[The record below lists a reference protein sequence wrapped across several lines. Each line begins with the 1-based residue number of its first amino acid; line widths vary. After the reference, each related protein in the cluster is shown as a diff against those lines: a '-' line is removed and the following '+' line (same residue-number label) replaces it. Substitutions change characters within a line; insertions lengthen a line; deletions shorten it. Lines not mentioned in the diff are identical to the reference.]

1 MGRKKDNSKGKRKS
15 YRYKDVIPVG
25 AFTDSADRD
34 NNSART
40 FEYVAERRITMKKIR
55 TKLMMMF
62 GNKQGMEM
70 VQVAIL
76 VAIAVAVGII
86 FKSSIVDFVNRIFGN
101 LDAANF

>member
-1 MGRKKDNSKGKRKS
+1 
-15 YRYKDVIPVG
+15 
-25 AFTDSADRD
+25 
-34 NNSART
+34 
-40 FEYVAERRITMKKIR
+40 MKKIR
-55 TKLMMMF
+55 KKLLVLL